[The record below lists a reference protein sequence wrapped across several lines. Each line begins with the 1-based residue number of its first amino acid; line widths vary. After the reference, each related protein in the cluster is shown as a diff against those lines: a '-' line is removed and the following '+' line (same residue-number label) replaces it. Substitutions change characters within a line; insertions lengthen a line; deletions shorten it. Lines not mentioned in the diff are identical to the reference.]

1 MKKRTARALLFPGLI
16 LGICVAGYVALAVYY
31 SDGFSFNTWINGVYC
46 TGKTVE
52 EVNKELLEGW
62 EPPVFTVVDG
72 EGKAYEISLSE
83 AGYTADFTEPLS
95 QYMEKQNPFLW
106 AANFLPGKLPAGSFS
121 GDSPLHPHADISREL
136 LERVWQE
143 LPFVKE
149 EKSRERTLRI
159 QLTEEGYQ
167 LIDGLSGRLDMEAGF
182 QAMSLAAAEGDTSL
196 NLADSGC
203 YVDIAPDADQQ
214 AVLEL
219 WEKIDRFQNTGIVY
233 DMGDK
238 QVPVDAS
245 VTWQFLSVRED
256 GSMLLDENG
265 ELLLRKEG
273 IEEFINDLAEE
284 YNTYGKERQFT
295 ATRGDVIA
303 VKGGTY
309 GTRLDEAAETAY
321 LTQAFL
327 EKRSEIHVPEYRQE
341 GFTRG
346 KDDIGDTYIEVDM
359 TEQKLYYYQDGE
371 CLVETSVVT
380 GNLSNHKTPAG
391 VNYVYSKQTNRVLR
405 GPGYASPV
413 KYWMPVKGGIG
424 IHDADW
430 RSEFGG
436 EIYKKN
442 GSHGCINVPKEVM
455 GGLYDNVELGTPVIM
470 FY

>member
-1 MKKRTARALLFPGLI
+1 MKKRAARALLFLGLI

-31 SDGFSFNTWINGVYC
+31 SGGFSFHTWINGVYC

-95 QYMEKQNPFLW
+95 RYMEKQNPFLW

-121 GDSPLHPHADISREL
+121 GDSSLHPHADFSREL
-136 LERVWQE
+136 LERVWEE

-196 NLADSGC
+196 NLVDSGC

-295 ATRGDVIA
+295 ATRGDVVTI
-303 VKGGTY
+303 KGGTY
-309 GTRLDEAAETAY
+309 GTRLDEAAETEY

-327 EKRSEIHVPEYRQE
+327 EKRQEIHVPEYRQE

-380 GNLSNHKTPAG
+380 GNISNHKTPAG

-430 RSEFGG
+430 RSKFGG